1 MTHKDGETHI
11 ENAAS
16 LSATDDY
23 ALNQNDQGA
32 ATNSR
37 AVHVPLTYASQV
49 RPTANI
55 NLVVDSTEKAAI
67 DLAARRI
74 GQLALLFMFGFMVL
88 AIRLFDVAVFG
99 TPPAWLTAGPSV
111 ATPGAPPRADIL
123 DRNGVVL
130 AGSLDTV
137 SLAANPRKVKR
148 PEQLARKIAFVLP
161 DVDPA
166 SLTKK
171 LSSDRQFV
179 WISRHL
185 TPEQHYQVNALGDP
199 ALIMTPEVKRIYPQG
214 ALLAHTVGYVDVDNT
229 GLAGVELSLD
239 NRLTQEHGRPL
250 RLTLDVRL
258 QHALQQELMAAVS
271 TFRAKAA
278 AGVLVDVRT
287 GEVLALSSLPTFDPH
302 NPGGA
307 SNFTRNHRA
316 VNGRFELGSTFK
328 MFTAAMTL
336 DSGAVNLGSVFDAR
350 KPLQSGGF
358 TVKDYHPENRKL
370 TLPEVIMHSSNIGA
384 AMMIQTIPVDVQ
396 VSYLRQL
403 GLLDAVPVEL
413 MEASHPLPPRQWGPT
428 ERVTVSYGH
437 GIAVSPLHIA
447 SAMGGLANGGELV
460 AATLLPRDPSKPLVT
475 RRIVSPQTSAVM
487 RSLMRLVVEQGT
499 GKKAEVAG
507 LYVGGKTGTANKPDR
522 GGYSASKK
530 ITSFSAVFPVH
541 DPRYSLFVML
551 DEPKGNEATYGFST
565 GGWTAAPTA
574 GAIIRRVGP
583 ILGLVPEADT
593 SNGIKQV
600 RALSILMAMHDEGRA
615 Q

>member
-1 MTHKDGETHI
+1 MTQRDGETH
-11 ENAAS
+11 NDKAAS
-16 LSATDDY
+16 SSATDHHVHNHD
-23 ALNQNDQGA
+23 AGPAEGNPR
-32 ATNSR
+32 T
-37 AVHVPLTYASQV
+37 VHVPLNYAAQV

-74 GQLALLFMFGFMVL
+74 GQLALLFIFGFMVL

-99 TPPAWLTAGPSV
+99 TPPAWLTAGPHQ
-111 ATPGAPPRADIL
+111 AIHGAPPRADIL

-137 SLAANPRKVKR
+137 SLAANPQKVKQ

-161 DVDPA
+161 DVVPA
-166 SLTKK
+166 ELTKR
-171 LSSDRQFV
+171 LSSNRQFV
-179 WISRHL
+179 WIERHL
-185 TPEQHYQVNALGDP
+185 TPEQHYQINALGDP
-199 ALIMTPEVKRIYPQG
+199 ALILKPEVKRIYPQG

-239 NRLTQEHGRPL
+239 DRLTRDHGKPL
-250 RLTLDVRL
+250 RLTIDVRL
-258 QHALQQELMAAVS
+258 QHALQQELMASVV

-278 AGVLVDVRT
+278 AGVLLDVRT

-302 NPGGA
+302 NPGGSSSFA
-307 SNFTRNHRA
+307 RNHRA

-336 DSGAVNLGSVFDAR
+336 DSGAVNLGTIFDAR
-350 KPLQSGGF
+350 QPLRSGGF
-358 TVKDYHPENRKL
+358 VVKDYHPENRKL

-384 AMMIQTIPVDVQ
+384 AQMVQTIPVDVQ

-428 ERVTVSYGH
+428 ERLTVSYGH

-447 SAMGGLANGGELV
+447 SAMGALANGGELV
-460 AATLLPRDPSKPLVT
+460 PATLLPRDLTKPLVT
-475 RRIVSPQTSAVM
+475 RRVISPQTSAVM
-487 RSLMRLVVEQGT
+487 RSLMRLVVERGT

-530 ITSFSAVFPVH
+530 ITSFAAVFPVH
-541 DPRYSLFVML
+541 DPRYALFVML
-551 DEPKGNEATYGFST
+551 DEPKGNAATYGFST

-574 GAIIRRVGP
+574 GAVIRRIGP
-583 ILGLVPEADT
+583 ILGLVPEAESTDD
-593 SNGIKQV
+593 SKQV

-615 Q
+615 R